1 MTEAD
6 ELVDVVDAADAVLGV
21 LPRVDLKRTASNYRV
36 VHVLVLDSRSR
47 LVLQRIAATKAAAFR
62 LGSSV
67 AGHVRS
73 GESYE
78 AAARREFAEELGPPA
93 PPLTDCGK
101 TWLDEEGR
109 RKFIGVFLARS
120 DGPFRPDP
128 AEVAGLEVVPL
139 PEARRL
145 CRIAPETFSPTFHR
159 VLRHLE
165 AGRLLPD

>member
-6 ELVDVVDAADAVLGV
+6 ELIDVVDAADNVLGV
-21 LPRVDLKRTASNYRV
+21 LPRKALKAAASNYRV
-36 VHVLVLDSRSR
+36 VHVLVLDSRAR
-47 LVLQRIAATKAAAFR
+47 FVLQRIASTRTAGFR

-78 AAARREFAEELGPPA
+78 AAARREFAEELGTAA

-101 TWLDEEGR
+101 TWLDEDGR
-109 RKFIGVFLARS
+109 RKFVGVFLARC

-128 AEVAGLEVVPL
+128 AEVAGLEPL
-139 PEARRL
+139 SPQDVRQLRRA
-145 CRIAPETFSPTFHR
+145 APETFSPTFHR
-159 VLRHLE
+159 VLRHVE
-165 AGRLLPD
+165 ASGFLPD

>member
-6 ELVDVVDAADAVLGV
+6 ELVDVVDAADRILGT
-21 LPRVDLKRTASNYRV
+21 LPRVELKTTASNYRV

-47 LVLQRIAATKAAAFR
+47 LVLQRIASTKAAAFR

-73 GESYE
+73 GESYAS
-78 AAARREFAEELGPPA
+78 AACREFCEELGAVA
-93 PPLTDCGK
+93 PPLVDCGK
-101 TWLDEEGR
+101 TWLDEDGR

-128 AEVAGLEVVPL
+128 SEVAGLEALSL

-145 CRIAPETFSPTFHR
+145 CRVAPETFSPTFHR
-159 VLRHLE
+159 VFRHVE
-165 AGRLLPD
+165 GSGVLPD